1 MRPMGWCAD
10 LVLSSLDLLAIIAVI
25 IPDVVCYVSWYHL
38 LALWR
43 DSCCLGGSG
52 MRSLWTYQV
61 KSISIRWLL
70 PVLWVFCRL
79 SSALYVDKGGY

>member
-10 LVLSSLDLLAIIAVI
+10 LVLSSLDLLATIVVI

-43 DSCCLGGSG
+43 DSCCLGGSR
-52 MRSLWTYQV
+52 MRSCGP
-61 KSISIRWLL
+61 IRLNL
-70 PVLWVFCRL
+70 KRYSLAIARFVGILSL
-79 SSALYVDKGGY
+79 SSACICG

>member
-43 DSCCLGGSG
+43 DNHCLEGSEVG
-52 MRSLWTYQV
+52 SRG
-61 KSISIRWLL
+61 
-70 PVLWVFCRL
+70 PVTLNL
-79 SSALYVDKGGY
+79 